1 MDLYQ
6 LITLIIL
13 WLNFNY
19 HLICDMAPFTVLL
32 DSDKYPAQFHEAKA
46 FITVKQ

>member
-1 MDLYQ
+1 MDLNQ
-6 LITLIIL
+6 LITLIVL

-19 HLICDMAPFTVLL
+19 QFVCDMAPFTVLL
-32 DSDKYPAQFHEAKA
+32 DSDKYLAQFHEAKS